1 MKKTLSLIVALCCS
15 CVAAFA
21 QGMNFEP
28 EGTTLEQASV
38 KAKAENKLIFLDCF
52 TSWCGPCKKMAKDVF
67 PQEKVGTFMNAKFI
81 NIKIDMES
89 AYGAPLAKKLQIQAY
104 PTFVIFN
111 ADAQEIGR
119 FLGGSSADE
128 FIKNVD
134 AKSQDNSGSALA
146 ERWKNGDRDPQFLM
160 EYLQTLKAA
169 YKGAEAN
176 AVAEAILDGKETT
189 FVNDSTL
196 RMVFMGNIRN
206 PFSKVF
212 LEVAKNPAPLK
223 KAIGDMPVE
232 MKLQNVYN
240 NYQRDLVVEKE
251 DGSVSLDQ
259 QNFDKF
265 VALLKE
271 VNPANSDHYR
281 LTTLITVAEKQK
293 DLKSYIAYIKEYLGN
308 KNLDADDM
316 QIAKW
321 ARPFSAPD
329 ADPKCKNEM
338 RKIMQQ
344 RIKDIESGK
353 RTAMKTIGN
362 MRLSVPTDELLR
374 RVLDAFDGKMP
385 ETK

>member
-1 MKKTLSLIVALCCS
+1 MKKTLLLIVTLCCACLS
-15 CVAAFA
+15 ALA

-52 TSWCGPCKKMAKDVF
+52 TTWCGPCKKMAKDVF
-67 PQEKVGTFMNAKFI
+67 PQEKVGTYMNAKFV
-81 NIKIDMES
+81 NLKIDMES

-119 FLGGSSADE
+119 FLGGSNADE
-128 FIKNVD
+128 FIKNVGL
-134 AKSQDNSGSALA
+134 KSADNSGSALA
-146 ERWKNGDRDPQFLM
+146 ERWQNGDRDPQFLL
-160 EYLQTLKAA
+160 EYLKTLSAT
-169 YKGAEAN
+169 YKGDDAN
-176 AVAEAILDGKETT
+176 DVAEAILDGKETS

-196 RMVFMGNIRN
+196 RMVFMSHIRN

-223 KAIGDMPVE
+223 SAIGDMPVE

-240 NYQRDLVVEKE
+240 NYQRQLIIEKE
-251 DGSVSLDQ
+251 DGSVLLDQ
-259 QNFDKF
+259 KKYDKF
-265 VALLKE
+265 AALLKE
-271 VNPANSDHYR
+271 VSPANANHYT
-281 LTTLITVAEKQK
+281 LSTLITVAEKQK
-293 DLKSYIAYIKEYLGN
+293 DYKSYIKYIKEYLAD

-321 ARPFSAPD
+321 ARPF
-329 ADPKCKNEM
+329 ADPSADAKYKDEM
-338 RKIMQQ
+338 RTIMKQ
-344 RIKDIESGK
+344 RIADIESGK
-353 RTAMKTIGN
+353 RQAMNKIGN
-362 MRLSVPTDELLR
+362 MILSVPTDVLLR

-385 ETK
+385 QL

>member
-1 MKKTLSLIVALCCS
+1 MKKTLTLIMALCCTCLS
-15 CVAAFA
+15 AFA

-28 EGTTLEQASV
+28 EGTTLEQASA

-67 PQEKVGTFMNAKFI
+67 PQEKVGAYMNPKFI

-119 FLGGSSADE
+119 FLGGSNADE
-128 FIKNVD
+128 FIKSVG
-134 AKSQDNSGSALA
+134 AKSTDNSGSVLA

-160 EYLQTLKAA
+160 DYLKTLSAT
-169 YKGAEAN
+169 YKGTEAN
-176 AVAEAILDGKETT
+176 EVAEAILDGKEKT

-223 KAIGDMPVE
+223 AAIGDMPVE

-240 NYQRDLVVEKE
+240 NFQRELVVENE
-251 DGSVSLDQ
+251 DGTVTLDQ
-259 QNFDKF
+259 EKFDKF
-265 VALLKE
+265 NALLKE
-271 VNPANSDHYR
+271 VNPANADHYR
-281 LTTLITVAEKQK
+281 LSTLLTLAEKQK
-293 DLKSYIAYIKEYLGN
+293 DLKSYIKYIKEYLGN

-321 ARPFSAPD
+321 ARAFSAPN
-329 ADPKCKNEM
+329 ADPKMKDEM

-344 RIKDIESGK
+344 RLKDIESGK
-353 RTAMKTIGN
+353 RAAMNRVGN

-374 RVLDAFDGKMP
+374 RVLEAFDGKMP
-385 ETK
+385 Q

>member
-1 MKKTLSLIVALCCS
+1 MKKTLSLIVTLCCACLS
-15 CVAAFA
+15 ALA

-52 TSWCGPCKKMAKDVF
+52 TTWCGPCKKMAKDVF
-67 PQEKVGTFMNAKFI
+67 PQEKVGTYMNAKFV
-81 NIKIDMES
+81 NLKIDMES

-119 FLGGSSADE
+119 FLGGSNADE
-128 FIKNVD
+128 FIKNVGL
-134 AKSQDNSGSALA
+134 KSADNSGSALA
-146 ERWKNGDRDPQFLM
+146 ERWQNGDRDPQFLL
-160 EYLQTLKAA
+160 EYLKTLSAT
-169 YKGAEAN
+169 YKGDDAN
-176 AVAEAILDGKETT
+176 DVAEAILDGKETS

-196 RMVFMGNIRN
+196 RMVFMSHIRN

-223 KAIGDMPVE
+223 SAIGDMPVE

-240 NYQRDLVVEKE
+240 NYQRQLIIEKE
-251 DGSVSLDQ
+251 DGTVSLDQ
-259 QNFDKF
+259 EKFDKF
-265 VALLKE
+265 AALLKE
-271 VNPANSDHYR
+271 VSSANANHYT
-281 LTTLITVAEKQK
+281 LSSLITVAEKQK
-293 DLKSYIAYIKEYLGN
+293 DYKSYIKYIKEYLAD

-321 ARPFSAPD
+321 ARPFSDPSAD
-329 ADPKCKNEM
+329 AKYKDEM
-338 RKIMQQ
+338 RAIMKQ
-344 RIKDIESGK
+344 RIADIESGK
-353 RTAMKTIGN
+353 RQAMNKIGN
-362 MRLSVPTDELLR
+362 MILSVPTDVLLR

-385 ETK
+385 QQ